1 MQNVFTLEINKYKI
15 KTENFEGPLD
25 LLCHL
30 IDVNKMDIYDISLS
44 EITDQYIA
52 YINAMEEM
60 DLEVTS
66 EFLIMASNLLYL
78 KSKKLLPRQETE
90 EEMLSEEEL
99 IQRIIEYKQYKEITN
114 KFRELYNANN
124 KRVFKMAEDIEIPK
138 QTEVEVKY
146 TSSDLAE
153 TYKKILDKNTSKLNK
168 NAKNIEKIAIIE
180 NYTVGETVKTMF
192 KELIRNKT
200 FVFNRLFSLKKCKPQ
215 EVVTAFSG
223 LLEMSR
229 RNKVE
234 TNQEELFGE
243 IKVDKKIKNHNS

>member
-52 YINAMEEM
+52 YIDAMEEM

-124 KRVFKMAEDIEIPK
+124 KRVFRMTEDIEIPK

-243 IKVDKKIKNHNS
+243 IKVDKKIKNNNS